1 MNFIQ
6 VCVKINKKR
15 GGLKMLADNLKYL
28 RLKHGFSQ
36 DYIAKILNKKSFT
49 TVQKWESGVSDPP
62 LWAIGKLSELYGES
76 MDNLWNADLE
86 QRDLNKKL
94 GIKSYADSFE
104 YCDIPSGIAAGALE
118 KIDGMQDIPKIS
130 IPDAWLG
137 KYARNR
143 DIVFMHVNGESM
155 NKIIQNGATIAVLM
169 NINLDTIHNGDVVV
183 AQNCHGEYTVK
194 HFYDDEDNDRFILRP
209 DSSDPSF
216 TDMIFNY
223 DDADEMKIF
232 GKVVIYSVYL

>member
-1 MNFIQ
+1 M
-6 VCVKINKKR
+6 K
-15 GGLKMLADNLKYL
+15 LADIIKNY
-28 RLKHGFSQ
+28 RLEHGM
-36 DYIAKILNKKSFT
+36 
-49 TVQKWESGVSDPP
+49 
-62 LWAIGKLSELYGES
+62 S
-76 MDNLWNADLE
+76 MDNLSTASGLSKPYISMLE
-86 QRDLNKKL
+86 KNKNSRTGNPIIPSLRTLQKL
-94 GIKSYADSFE
+94 AKGMNITLDKLLENMDTTQKVSISNDQQSAQSPLPSFE
-104 YCDIPSGIAAGALE
+104 YRNYPAGIAAGALE
-118 KIDGMQDIPKIS
+118 EIDAIDNVPMVAV
-130 IPDAWLG
+130 PDAWLG

-143 DIVFMHVNGESM
+143 NIVFMHVNGESM
-155 NKIIQNGATIAVLM
+155 NKIIQNGATIAVLI

-194 HFYDDEDNDRFILRP
+194 HFYDDADNDRFILRP

>member
-1 MNFIQ
+1 MN
-6 VCVKINKKR
+6 KIS
-15 GGLKMLADNLKYL
+15 
-28 RLKHGFSQ
+28 RLKNPPTNNQIEFA
-36 DYIAKILNKKSFT
+36 AKLKNKRI
-49 TVQKWESGVSDPP
+49 ESGLSLQEVAEKIGISKVTLSRYESLDIVNIPSDKIEE
-62 LWAIGKLSELYGES
+62 LAIIYGTTPAYLMGWE
-76 MDNLWNADLE
+76 
-86 QRDLNKKL
+86 NKSV
-94 GIKSYADSFE
+94 ITAPSFE
-104 YCDIPSGIAAGALE
+104 YRNYPEGIAAGALE
-118 KIDGMQDIPKIS
+118 EVDSMDNVPMVAV
-130 IPDAWLG
+130 PDAWLG

-223 DDADEMKIF
+223 DDADKMKIF

>member
-1 MNFIQ
+1 MN
-6 VCVKINKKR
+6 KIS
-15 GGLKMLADNLKYL
+15 
-28 RLKHGFSQ
+28 RLKNPPTNNQIEF
-36 DYIAKILNKKSFT
+36 AARLKNKRI
-49 TVQKWESGVSDPP
+49 ESGLSLQEVAEKIGISKVTLSRYESLDIVNIPSDKIEE
-62 LWAIGKLSELYGES
+62 LAIIYGTTPAYLMGWE
-76 MDNLWNADLE
+76 
-86 QRDLNKKL
+86 NKSV
-94 GIKSYADSFE
+94 ITAPSFE
-104 YCDIPSGIAAGALE
+104 YRNYPVGIAAGALE
-118 KIDGMQDIPKIS
+118 EIDAMDNVPMVS
-130 IPDAWLG
+130 VPDAWLG

-169 NINLDTIHNGDVVV
+169 NIDLDSIHNGDVVV

-194 HFYDDEDNDRFILRP
+194 HFYDDEENNRFILRP

-223 DDADEMKIF
+223 DDASDMKIF

>member
-1 MNFIQ
+1 MEKTTFG
-6 VCVKINKKR
+6 KR
-15 GGLKMLADNLKYL
+15 VLEALQIRSMKQIELSEKTGISRGAISSYISGRWVAKQDNVYL
-28 RLKHGFSQ
+28 
-36 DYIAKILNKKSFT
+36 IAKALN
-49 TVQKWESGVSDPP
+49 VSEAWLMGYDVPMEKDSPAAIKQTRNLPFPP
-62 LWAIGKLSELYGES
+62 MSEY
-76 MDNLWNADLE
+76 
-86 QRDLNKKL
+86 
-94 GIKSYADSFE
+94 Y
-104 YCDIPSGIAAGALE
+104 DIPVGIAAGALE
-118 KIDGMQDIPKIS
+118 EIDGMQDIPKIS
-130 IPDAWLG
+130 IPDSFLG

-169 NINLDTIHNGDVVV
+169 NINLDTINNGDVVV

-223 DDADEMKIF
+223 DNADEMKIF

>member
-1 MNFIQ
+1 MN
-6 VCVKINKKR
+6 KIS
-15 GGLKMLADNLKYL
+15 
-28 RLKHGFSQ
+28 RLKNPPTNNQIEF
-36 DYIAKILNKKSFT
+36 AARLKNKRI
-49 TVQKWESGVSDPP
+49 ESGLSLQEVAEKIGVSKVP
-62 LWAIGKLSELYGES
+62 LSRYESLDIVNIPSDKIEELAIIYGTTPAYLMGWE
-76 MDNLWNADLE
+76 
-86 QRDLNKKL
+86 NKS
-94 GIKSYADSFE
+94 IITVPSFE
-104 YCDIPSGIAAGALE
+104 YSNYPAGIAAGALE
-118 KIDGMQDIPKIS
+118 SIDGMQDIPKIS
-130 IPDAWLG
+130 IPDSFLG

-194 HFYDDEDNDRFILRP
+194 HFYDDADNDRFILRP

>member
-1 MNFIQ
+1 MEKTTFG
-6 VCVKINKKR
+6 KR
-15 GGLKMLADNLKYL
+15 VLAALQIRSMKQIELSEKTGISRGAISSYISGRWVAKQDNVYL
-28 RLKHGFSQ
+28 
-36 DYIAKILNKKSFT
+36 IAKALN
-49 TVQKWESGVSDPP
+49 VSEAWLMGYDVPME
-62 LWAIGKLSELYGES
+62 KDDSV
-76 MDNLWNADLE
+76 
-86 QRDLNKKL
+86 
-94 GIKSYADSFE
+94 IKSAQKTTPPPMSE

-118 KIDGMQDIPKIS
+118 EIDGMQDIPKIS
-130 IPDAWLG
+130 IPDSFLG